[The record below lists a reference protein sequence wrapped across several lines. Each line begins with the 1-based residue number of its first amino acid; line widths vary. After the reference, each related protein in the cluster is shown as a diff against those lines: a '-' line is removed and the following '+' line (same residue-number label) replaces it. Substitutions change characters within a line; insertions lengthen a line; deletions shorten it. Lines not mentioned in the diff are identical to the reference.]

1 MSDRITIIKQNAHGQ
16 EDWRWEAAVL
26 QRNANALLVEAH
38 FIYKQDEV
46 SFHGITLRRGDPF
59 VEFYSSRCWYNIF
72 EMCGQE
78 DNQLKGWYCNVTRPM
93 HISADT
99 LIYDDLALDLLVYPD
114 GRQLVL
120 DEDEFAELS
129 LSPADNQAAVSA
141 LQELQAIFS
150 DVESFN
156 MQALMG

>member
-1 MSDRITIIKQNAHGQ
+1 MSDKITIIKQNAHGQ

-26 QRNANALLVEAH
+26 QRTATALLVEAY
-38 FIYKQDEV
+38 FNYKQEKV
-46 SFHGITLRRGDPF
+46 TFHGITLTRGDPF
-59 VEFYSSRCWYNIF
+59 IEFYSNRCWYNIF
-72 EMCGQE
+72 EMRDQAS
-78 DNQLKGWYCNVTRPM
+78 NQLKGWYCNVTRPA
-93 HISADT
+93 HISADP

-129 LSPADNQAAVSA
+129 LPPTDTQAAVSA
-141 LQELQAIFS
+141 LQELQTIFS
-150 DVESFN
+150 DVKSFS